1 MATSKALRL
10 ITRQPLCHPQSEKKR
25 GERKECG
32 YQIIV
37 LDVFMFLQGI
47 NDHIALVEDSSTFLP
62 NIDFKITNG
71 IPRTRMQ
78 NRSEME
84 LVFRE

>member
-1 MATSKALRL
+1 
-10 ITRQPLCHPQSEKKR
+10 
-25 GERKECG
+25 
-32 YQIIV
+32 
-37 LDVFMFLQGI
+37 MFLQGI

-78 NRSEME
+78 NGSEMR